1 MPFWWCVWDAPQWGG
16 GGILGDQEFCWRC
29 IDMRHALFEDGVEA
43 FEAVVVCAAEMV
55 RHAAFD
61 LVG

>member
-1 MPFWWCVWDAPQWGG
+1 
-16 GGILGDQEFCWRC
+16 
-29 IDMRHALFEDGVEA
+29 MRHALFEDGVEA
-43 FEAVVVCAAEMV
+43 FEAFVVCAAEMV

>member
-1 MPFWWCVWDAPQWGG
+1 
-16 GGILGDQEFCWRC
+16 
-29 IDMRHALFEDGVEA
+29 MRHALFEDGVEA